1 MIYTLTLNPAIDYV
15 IGVDRFEPRIINRT
29 SYENI
34 YAGGKG
40 LNVSTVLNNLGVD
53 NIALGFIAGPTGD
66 MLDAMTKSSGI
77 KSNFARCKNGNT
89 RINVKMKSGTEE
101 TEINGLGPQLMNEDV
116 DSLMNQ
122 ISQLT
127 KEDMLIISGSAPKG
141 ISYIDICELVSRK
154 GAEIVLDIS
163 GQALLDCLKYKPL
176 LVKPNNIELAEMLG
190 EPIESVDDVIKKA
203 KKLQELGAQ
212 NVMVSMAGDGAVL
225 IDANGKAHVCAAPKG
240 IVINSV
246 GAGDTTVA
254 AFIARYLENDSY
266 EDILKYAVS
275 AGSATAFKSGL
286 ATKEDIEKIMG
297 NLD

>member
-15 IGVDRFEPRIINRT
+15 IGVDGLKTGIINRT

-66 MLDAMTKSSGI
+66 MLESMAQTEGI
-77 KSNFARCKNGNT
+77 RTDFIRCQQGNT
-89 RINVKMKSGTEE
+89 RINVKMKSVIEE
-101 TEINGLGPQLMNEDV
+101 TEINGQGPQLMNEDV

-127 KEDMLIISGSAPKG
+127 ESDMLIISGSAPKG
-141 ISYIDICELVSRK
+141 ISYVKVCEEVFK
-154 GAEIVLDIS
+154 TGAQIVLDIS
-163 GQALLDCLKYKPL
+163 GQALLDCMRYKPL
-176 LVKPNNIELAEMLG
+176 LVKPNNIELADMLG
-190 EPIESVDDVIKKA
+190 ESFESVDDVIKNV
-203 KKLQELGAQ
+203 KKLKELGAQ

-225 IDANGKAHVCAAPKG
+225 IDANGEVHVCEAPKG
-240 IVINSV
+240 TVINSV

-254 AFIARYLENDSY
+254 AFIEKYLVNDAY
-266 EDILKYAVS
+266 EDILRYAVC
-275 AGSATAFKSGL
+275 AGSATAFNVGL
-286 ATKEDIEKIMG
+286 ATKEKIDSLYV
-297 NLD
+297 NL

>member
-15 IGVDRFEPRIINRT
+15 IGVDGFKTGTINRT
-29 SYENI
+29 SYENV

-66 MLDAMTKSSGI
+66 MLESMAKSDGI
-77 KSNFARCKNGNT
+77 KIDFIHCKQGNT
-89 RINVKMKSGTEE
+89 RINVKMKSGEEE
-101 TEINGLGPQLMNEDV
+101 TEINGQGPKLMTEDIAGLM
-116 DSLMNQ
+116 DSL
-122 ISQLT
+122 SKLT
-127 KEDMLIISGSAPKG
+127 DGDVLVISGSAPKG
-141 ISYIDICELVSRK
+141 ISYVDICELVSKK
-154 GAEIVLDIS
+154 GAHIVLDIS
-163 GQALLDCLKYKPL
+163 GRNLLDCLRYEPL
-176 LVKPNNIELAEMLG
+176 LVKPNNIELADMLG
-190 EPIESVDDVIKKA
+190 ESIESVDDVIANA
-203 KKLQELGAQ
+203 KKLKELGAQ

-225 IDANGKAHVCAAPKG
+225 IDANGKAHVCEAPKG

-254 AFIARYLENDSY
+254 AFIARCLENDSY
-266 EDILKYAVS
+266 EDILRYAVC

-286 ATKEDIEKIMG
+286 ATKEDIEKMMA

>member
-15 IGVDRFEPRIINRT
+15 IGVGGFKTGTINRT

-40 LNVSTVLNNLGVD
+40 LNVSIVLNNLGVD
-53 NIALGFIAGPTGD
+53 NVAIGFIAGPTGA
-66 MLDAMTKSSGI
+66 MLESMANSDGI
-77 KSNFARCKNGNT
+77 KTDFIHCKKGNT
-89 RINVKMKSGTEE
+89 RINVKMKSGAEE

-127 KEDMLIISGSAPKG
+127 ESDMLIISGSAPKG
-141 ISYIDICELVSRK
+141 ISYVKVCEEVFK
-154 GAEIVLDIS
+154 TGAQIVLDIS
-163 GQALLDCLKYKPL
+163 GQALLDCLRYKPL
-176 LVKPNNIELAEMLG
+176 LVKPNNIELADMLG
-190 EPIESVDDVIKKA
+190 ESIGSADDVVKNA
-203 KKLQELGAQ
+203 KKLKELGAQ
-212 NVMVSMAGDGAVL
+212 NVMVSMAGDGAILV
-225 IDANGKAHVCAAPKG
+225 DAEGVVHICEAPKG
-240 IVINSV
+240 TVINSV

-286 ATKEDIEKIMG
+286 ATKEDIEKMMA

>member
-15 IGVDRFEPRIINRT
+15 IGVDGYKTGTINRT

-53 NIALGFIAGPTGD
+53 NIALGFIAGSTGD
-66 MLDAMTKSSGI
+66 MLEAMAKSDGI
-77 KSNFARCKNGNT
+77 KTDFIHCKQGNT
-89 RINVKMKSGTEE
+89 RINVKMKSGEEE
-101 TEINGLGPQLMNEDV
+101 TEINGQGPKLMAEDIASLM
-116 DSLMNQ
+116 DSL
-122 ISQLT
+122 SKLT
-127 KEDMLIISGSAPKG
+127 DGDMLVISGSAPKG
-141 ISYIDICELVSRK
+141 ISYVDICELVSKK
-154 GAEIVLDIS
+154 GTQIVIDIS
-163 GQALLDCLKYKPL
+163 GQALLDCLRYKPL
-176 LVKPNNIELAEMLG
+176 LVKPNNIELADMLG
-190 EPIESVDDVIKKA
+190 ETIESVDDVIKNA

-225 IDANGKAHVCAAPKG
+225 VDANGEVHVCGAPKG

-254 AFIARYLENDSY
+254 AFIARCLENDSY
-266 EDILKYAVS
+266 EDILRYAVC

-286 ATKEDIEKIMG
+286 AIKDDIEKIMR
-297 NLD
+297 NLG